1 VDTALARFNA
11 LPDDEAERD
20 LLACCA
26 APAWACVVA
35 DGRPYQ
41 DLAELLAVADTALA
55 ALTWPDIVQALSA
68 HPRIGQPMG
77 QRAEG
82 EAQDAAWSREEQSG
96 MAGAAEATKA
106 ALAEANREYER
117 RFDHVFLIF
126 ATGKSPAEILEAAR
140 ARLANDETTEREVV
154 RGELA
159 KITQLRLERL
169 VRS

>member
-11 LPDDEAERD
+11 LPDDEAERE

-26 APAWACVVA
+26 APAWACTVA
-35 DGRPYQ
+35 AGRPYQ
-41 DLAELLAVADTALA
+41 DLAALRAAADSALA
-55 ALTWPDIVQALSA
+55 ALTWPDIVQALAA
-68 HPRIGQPMG
+68 HPRIG

-82 EAQDAAWSREEQSG
+82 EAREAAWSREEQSG
-96 MAGAAEATKA
+96 MATAEEDTKA
-106 ALAEANREYER
+106 ALAQANREYEQ

-126 ATGKSPAEILEAAR
+126 ATGRSPAEMLEAAR
-140 ARLANDETTEREVV
+140 ARLANDEATEREVV

-169 VRS
+169 VAR